1 MKNKLFLI
9 LFFVSF
15 IFVET
20 LHAFEID
27 RRREQFNKQ
36 YGQLFVPL
44 PYSIPGLGTG
54 LFLIGNF
61 GNIANTTTDIT
72 AFGGVGDAEF
82 VFVFLDELFV
92 YSDLLFLQYLRAHGF
107 KFALPQYSSRGM
119 NTSKYDFKYGI
130 GNSWDLDAPTIKL
143 TYFDKMLEIGL
154 GYNKQSGTFQKFVS
168 PDKDDPTKQGETV
181 AIFDPGL
188 EINIAN
194 RVEFS
199 AKLDYTDDYKDP
211 RKGIR
216 NTLFLDR
223 QTATTSSEP
232 SFDVVT
238 NDLQIYFPVL
248 EKSTIVLDLQ
258 VSDAY
263 VSKKGETNI
272 DVLKYKNGYSQCS
285 SKFFSAGE
293 RAIAECEENAEN
305 LANTELAIN
314 SNGTSLSLGGSDRLR
329 SFPEGRFQ
337 GAHTVYFA
345 AEFRW
350 NFSSSEGKKLDFF
363 FIEDLVEELQ
373 LAFFFEQGSVSE
385 YKSDL
390 GKTVK
395 HSIGSGFR
403 FLSGSGNL
411 YRADLAT
418 GNEGPNF
425 TLIVQYP
432 WTYKL

>member
-1 MKNKLFLI
+1 MNIAKNKLLLI
-9 LFFVSF
+9 F
-15 IFVET
+15 ILLSIYFVES
-20 LHAFEID
+20 LYAFEIN

-54 LFLIGNF
+54 LLFIGNF
-61 GNIANTTTDIT
+61 GNIADTTTDLAAI
-72 AFGGVGDAEF
+72 GGIGDAEF
-82 VFVFLDELFV
+82 VFFFLDEFFV
-92 YSDLLFLQYLRAHGF
+92 FSDILYLQYLRAHGF
-107 KFALPQYSSRGM
+107 KFALSQYSSRGM
-119 NTSKYDFKYGI
+119 DTSKFDFKYGI
-130 GNSWDLDAPTIKL
+130 GNSWDLDAPTIRL
-143 TYFDKMLEIGL
+143 TFLKKMLEIGL
-154 GYNKQSGTFQKFVS
+154 GFNKQSGTFQKFVS
-168 PDKDDPTKQGETV
+168 PDSDDPTKQGETV

-194 RVEFS
+194 KIEFS
-199 AKLDYTDDYKDP
+199 TKLDYTDDYKDP

-232 SFDVVT
+232 SFDVIT

-248 EKSTIVLDLQ
+248 EKSTIVFDLQ

-263 VSKKGETNI
+263 ISRKGETDI
-272 DVLKYKNGYSQCS
+272 DVLKYKNGYSQCNS
-285 SKFFSAGE
+285 NA
-293 RAIAECEENAEN
+293 ACEANAEN
-305 LANTELAIN
+305 LANTELAVN

-337 GAHTVYFA
+337 GAHTIYYA

-350 NFSSSEGKKLDFF
+350 NFSSSEGKKLDLF

-373 LAFFFEQGSVSE
+373 LAFFYEQGSVSE
-385 YKSDL
+385 KKSDL

-395 HSIGSGFR
+395 YSLGSGFR
-403 FLSGSGNL
+403 FLSGSGNV
-411 YRADLAT
+411 YRADFAI

-425 TLIVQYP
+425 SVIIQYP
-432 WTYKL
+432 WTYRL

>member
-1 MKNKLFLI
+1 MLRFLRIMIKNIFLFFI
-9 LFFVSF
+9 LFMFSF
-15 IFVET
+15 IEI
-20 LHAFEID
+20 LSAFEIN

-44 PYSIPGLGTG
+44 PYSIPGLGKG
-54 LFLIGNF
+54 LLFIGNF
-61 GNIANTTTDIT
+61 GNIADTTTDMAVI
-72 AFGGVGDAEF
+72 GGVGDAEF
-82 VFVFLDELFV
+82 VFLFLDEFFIF
-92 YSDLLFLQYLRAHGF
+92 SDLLYLQYLRAHGF
-107 KFALPQYSSRGM
+107 KFALSQYSSRGM
-119 NTSKYDFKYGI
+119 DTSKYDFKYGI

-143 TYFDKMLEIGL
+143 TFFDKIFEMGL

-168 PDKDDPTKQGETV
+168 PDDDDPTKQGETV
-181 AIFDPGL
+181 STFDPGL
-188 EINIAN
+188 KINIAN
-194 RVEFS
+194 KIELS

-223 QTATTSSEP
+223 QTATTNSEP

-248 EKSTIVLDLQ
+248 EKSTIVFDLQ

-272 DVLKYKNGYSQCS
+272 DVLKIKNGYSFCNS
-285 SKFFSAGE
+285 NSA
-293 RAIAECEENAEN
+293 CEANAEN
-305 LANTELAIN
+305 LANTELAVN
-314 SNGTSLSLGGSDRLR
+314 TNGTSLSLGGSDRLR

-337 GAHTVYFA
+337 GAHTIYYS

-350 NFSSSEGKKLDFF
+350 NFSSSEGKKLELF
-363 FIEDLVEELQ
+363 FIEDLVDELQ

-385 YKSDL
+385 KKSDL

-395 HSIGSGFR
+395 FSIGSGFR
-403 FLSGSGNL
+403 FLSGSGNV

-418 GNEGPNF
+418 GNEGPNLSV
-425 TLIVQYP
+425 LIQYP
-432 WTYKL
+432 WTYRL